1 MIYGELPTKPVVYA
15 ACDKVY
21 FEEHAPS
28 LIYSLN
34 DIGKDIH
41 IHICDPTPKTHV
53 LESILRN
60 DIDVDITFTYNDIGA
75 TPIDVRAYYSC
86 LRFMVLP
93 DILRTAGKVL
103 TVDTDCIFM
112 NDFEYPETPT
122 GYFPREALPG
132 TIGWEAQGTRVAA
145 GCVYTD
151 NRALPIAQAIAK
163 RIEQGPMRWFI
174 DQIALAEVFDRV
186 EEKDITKFNGHFM
199 DWEFIEG
206 TVIWTGKG
214 PRKHENQTYI
224 KAKKDFYRLPNAV
237 ARTWERVL

>member
-41 IHICDPTPKTHV
+41 IHICEPVPKTHT
-53 LESILRN
+53 LESIIKN

-86 LRFMVLP
+86 LRFMMLP
-93 DILRTAGKVL
+93 DLLRTAGKIL
-103 TVDTDCIFM
+103 TVDTDCVFM
-112 NDFEYPETPT
+112 NNFEYPETPA
-122 GYFPREALPG
+122 GYFPRESLKG
-132 TIGWEAQGTRVAA
+132 TVGWEAQGTKVAA
-145 GCVYTD
+145 GCVYLD
-151 NRALPIAQAIAK
+151 NRALPVAQAIAR
-163 RIEQGPMRWFI
+163 RIEEGPMRWFI
-174 DQIALAEVFDRV
+174 DQIALAEVFERV
-186 EEKDITKFNGHFM
+186 DNKDITKFDGNFM
-199 DWEFIEG
+199 DWEFLDG

-214 PRKHENQTYI
+214 PRKYENKTYI
-224 KAKKDFYRLPNAV
+224 EAKDRFNRLPSAMG
-237 ARTWERVL
+237 RSWDK